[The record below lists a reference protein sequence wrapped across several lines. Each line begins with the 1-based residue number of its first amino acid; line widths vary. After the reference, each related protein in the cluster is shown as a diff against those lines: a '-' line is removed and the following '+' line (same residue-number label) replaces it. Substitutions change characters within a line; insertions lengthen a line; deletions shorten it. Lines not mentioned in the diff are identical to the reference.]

1 LGSALSLGAEI
12 HLSEGAAGARVDRRG
27 ELHPTGDMIFRPD
40 IVGHPGPPDPWRDFM
55 SAGNIATR
63 GISRPEFVALIAAL
77 MAVDALAIDI
87 MLPALP
93 DMGDTLGVANANDR
107 SLVLTVFLIG
117 FGLPQLIFG
126 PLTDRFGRRA
136 PILIGL
142 TVYAFTALFAPL
154 APNFALLLLLRF
166 VQGVAAASVRVAM
179 LSAVRDRYS
188 GKAMA
193 DIMSLVFAIFLL
205 VPILMP
211 GVGQLI
217 LLVASWRLV
226 FVVMGLMAG
235 VVALWTLLRL
245 PESLGVERRR
255 PLDFRSVAD
264 GFAIVFANRVAF
276 WYGMSG
282 TFLVGGILGFVNT
295 SQPIYVGIFKLGV
308 FFPLAFAAT
317 AVVAAVASS
326 LAPRIIDRL
335 GVHRTA
341 HGAAIISTATC
352 ALWLAFSVAGLM
364 PFWLFVAMVAIFVIM
379 LVVSISTTTSL
390 AMQPMGEVAGTAS
403 AVFGAMQTV
412 GGAVLGY
419 FVAQA
424 FNGTVVPLVG
434 ALFIFDLCILACLL
448 IAEQGRL
455 FAAPKSSPA
464 AV

>member
-1 LGSALSLGAEI
+1 
-12 HLSEGAAGARVDRRG
+12 
-27 ELHPTGDMIFRPD
+27 
-40 IVGHPGPPDPWRDFM
+40 M
-55 SAGNIATR
+55 SAGSIVTR
-63 GISRPEFVALIAAL
+63 DISRAEFVALIAAL

-93 DMGDTLGVANANDR
+93 NMGDALGVANANDR
-107 SLVLTVFLIG
+107 SLVLTSFLLG
-117 FGLPQLIFG
+117 FGLPQLVFG
-126 PLTDRFGRRA
+126 PLSDRFGRRA

-142 TVYAFTALFAPL
+142 TVYVFTALSAPWAL
-154 APNFALLLLLRF
+154 SFALLLGLRF

-205 VPILMP
+205 VPIFMP
-211 GVGQLI
+211 AVGQLI
-217 LLVASWRLV
+217 LLVGSWRLV

-235 VVALWTLLRL
+235 VVALWTLVRL
-245 PESLGVERRR
+245 PETLEVERRR
-255 PLDFRSVAD
+255 TLDFKSVAE
-264 GFAIVFANRVAF
+264 GFAMVFTNRIAF
-276 WYGMSG
+276 WYGLSG

-295 SQPIYVGIFKLGV
+295 AQPIYVGIFKLGV
-308 FFPLAFAAT
+308 FFPLAFGGT
-317 AVVAAVASS
+317 AVVAAIASS
-326 LAPRIIDRL
+326 LTPRVIDRL
-335 GVHRTA
+335 GVHRSA

-352 ALWLAFSVAGLM
+352 ALWLAFSVAGFM
-364 PFWLFVAMVAIFVIM
+364 PFWLFIAMIAIFVVM

-390 AMQPMGEVAGTAS
+390 AMQPLGKVAGTAS

-434 ALFIFDLCILACLL
+434 ALLIFDLCILACLL

-455 FAAPKSSPA
+455 FAAPGSIAA

>member
-1 LGSALSLGAEI
+1 
-12 HLSEGAAGARVDRRG
+12 
-27 ELHPTGDMIFRPD
+27 
-40 IVGHPGPPDPWRDFM
+40 M
-55 SAGNIATR
+55 SAGSIVTR
-63 GISRPEFVALIAAL
+63 DISRAEFVALIAAL

-93 DMGDTLGVANANDR
+93 NMGDALGVANANDR
-107 SLVLTVFLIG
+107 SLVLTAFLLG
-117 FGLPQLIFG
+117 FGLPQLVFG
-126 PLTDRFGRRA
+126 PLSDRFGRRA

-142 TVYAFTALFAPL
+142 TVYVFTALSAPL
-154 APNFALLLLLRF
+154 ASSFALLLGLRF

-205 VPILMP
+205 VPIFMP
-211 GVGQLI
+211 AVGQLI
-217 LLVASWRLV
+217 LLVGSWRLV
-226 FVVMGLMAG
+226 FVVMGLMAA
-235 VVALWTLLRL
+235 VVALWTLVRL
-245 PESLGVERRR
+245 PETLEVERRR
-255 PLDFRSVAD
+255 TLDFKSVAE
-264 GFAIVFANRVAF
+264 GFAMVFTNRIAF
-276 WYGMSG
+276 WYGLSG

-295 SQPIYVGIFKLGV
+295 AQPIYVGIFKLGV
-308 FFPLAFAAT
+308 FFPLAFGGT
-317 AVVAAVASS
+317 AVVAAIASS
-326 LAPRIIDRL
+326 LTPRVIDRL
-335 GVHRTA
+335 GVHRSA
-341 HGAAIISTATC
+341 HGAVIISTAMCT
-352 ALWLAFSVAGLM
+352 LWLAFSVAGFM
-364 PFWLFVAMVAIFVIM
+364 PFWLFIAMIAMFVVM

-390 AMQPMGEVAGTAS
+390 AMQPLGKVAGTAS

-434 ALFIFDLCILACLL
+434 ALLIFDLCILACLL

-455 FAAPKSSPA
+455 FAAPGSIPA

>member
-1 LGSALSLGAEI
+1 MIAGS
-12 HLSEGAAGARVDRRG
+12 
-27 ELHPTGDMIFRPD
+27 
-40 IVGHPGPPDPWRDFM
+40 IVTRD
-55 SAGNIATR
+55 
-63 GISRPEFVALIAAL
+63 ISRAEFVALIAAL

-93 DMGDTLGVANANDR
+93 NMGDALGVANANDR
-107 SLVLTVFLIG
+107 SLVLTSFLLG
-117 FGLPQLIFG
+117 FGLPQLVFG

-142 TVYAFTALFAPL
+142 TVYVLMALSAPL
-154 APNFALLLLLRF
+154 APSFALLLGLRF

-205 VPILMP
+205 VPIFMP
-211 GVGQLI
+211 AVGQLI
-217 LLVASWRLV
+217 LLVGSWRLV
-226 FVVMGLMAG
+226 FVVMGLIAA
-235 VVALWTLLRL
+235 VVALWTSVRL
-245 PESLGVERRR
+245 PETLEVERRR
-255 PLDFRSVAD
+255 TLDFKSVAE
-264 GFAIVFANRVAF
+264 GFAMVFTNRIAF
-276 WYGMSG
+276 WYGLSG

-295 SQPIYVGIFKLGV
+295 AQPIYVGIFKLGV
-308 FFPLAFAAT
+308 FFPLAFGGT
-317 AVVAAVASS
+317 AVVAAIASS
-326 LAPRIIDRL
+326 LTPRVIDRL
-335 GVHRTA
+335 GVHRSA
-341 HGAAIISTATC
+341 HGAVIISTATC
-352 ALWLAFSVAGLM
+352 ALWLAFSVAGFM
-364 PFWLFVAMVAIFVIM
+364 PFWLFIAMVAIFVVT

-390 AMQPMGEVAGTAS
+390 AMQPLEKVAGTAS

-424 FNGTVVPLVG
+424 FNDTVVPLVG
-434 ALFIFDLCILACLL
+434 ALLIFDLCILACLL

-455 FAAPKSSPA
+455 FAAPGSIPA